1 MSMVVNRFDDL
12 QPRFTDEPGE
22 QIQREVSQAFSASSA
37 SLWWYASATCFPL
50 VRDDYFSRPNYED
63 RGARMR
69 LFWLRSLILG
79 VPMVSAVAQ
88 TPALQMNVVYVCTDG
103 QSFKVFSCDNTT
115 GACDYQ
121 NYKKG
126 QAFQRGEALRVQLVA
141 LLPAKCH
148 AQTPAEAQA
157 DPHRGEIPAAL
168 SPFKARANSG
178 SSGSGSAAVVNSQAG
193 AGGFKV
199 GDTVRVLV
207 DGWQEA
213 KIIQVHGRSYVVHLS
228 SGIDVSKMWPYE
240 IHRLGKLT
248 AEDHAAGQYDLHDR
262 VQVLVN
268 GKWMEGEIRGQNNVN
283 MYDIKVPGVDTGF
296 GSDMVNTTA
305 ENIRMSTTPA
315 PAAPTQRAAGQPPKP
330 GLTSCAGKYE
340 GRWEHVSGMGGMKV
354 VFRSGKATITEGL
367 GGEMPFDCFTGD
379 GKVVFYKAGSFK
391 PFSYDFD
398 INNDGT
404 LQTPLGAIKK
414 MGN

>member
-1 MSMVVNRFDDL
+1 
-12 QPRFTDEPGE
+12 
-22 QIQREVSQAFSASSA
+22 
-37 SLWWYASATCFPL
+37 
-50 VRDDYFSRPNYED
+50 
-63 RGARMR
+63 MR
-69 LFWLRSLILG
+69 TFWLRCLLLSA
-79 VPMVSAVAQ
+79 PMASALAQ
-88 TPALQMNVVYVCTDG
+88 APTLQMNVVYVCTDG
-103 QSFKVFSCDNTT
+103 QSFKVFSCNDAI

-126 QAFQRGEALRVQLVA
+126 QAYQRGEALRVQLVA

-148 AQTPAEAQA
+148 AQTAAEAQA
-157 DPHRGEIPAAL
+157 DPHHGEIPPAP
-168 SPFKARANSG
+168 SPFKARAAGG
-178 SSGSGSAAVVNSQAG
+178 SNGSGTTAAVNSQTG
-193 AGGFKV
+193 PGPGGFKV
-199 GDTVRVLV
+199 GDTVRVLI

-213 KIIQVHGRSYVVHLS
+213 KIIEVHGRSYLVHLP
-228 SGIDVSKMWPYE
+228 SGINVSKMWPYE

-296 GSDMVNTTA
+296 GSDIVNTTA

-315 PAAPTQRAAGQPPKP
+315 APPPAQRAAGQAPKP
-330 GLTSCAGKYE
+330 GLVSCAGKYE

-379 GKVVFYKAGSFK
+379 GKVAFYKAGSFT

-398 INNDGT
+398 INLDGT

>member
-1 MSMVVNRFDDL
+1 MLFRAAGNL
-12 QPRFTDEPGE
+12 P
-22 QIQREVSQAFSASSA
+22 SASANS
-37 SLWWYASATCFPL
+37 
-50 VRDDYFSRPNYED
+50 EQ
-63 RGARMR
+63 RGGGPEMR
-69 LFWLRSLILG
+69 IFCLRSLLL
-79 VPMVSAVAQ
+79 VLATSSALAQ

-103 QSFKVFSCDNTT
+103 QSFKVFSCRDAT

-126 QAFQRGEALRVQLVA
+126 QAFQRGEALRVQLTA

-148 AQTPAEAQA
+148 AQTAAEAQA
-157 DPHRGEIPAAL
+157 DPHRGEIPPAP
-168 SPFKARANSG
+168 SPFKAHAAAG
-178 SSGSGSAAVVNSQAG
+178 SNGSGSAAAASSQAG
-193 AGGFKV
+193 LGSGGFEV

-213 KIIQVHGRSYVVHLS
+213 TVTEVHGRSYVVHLPN
-228 SGIDVSKMWPYE
+228 GVNVSKMWPYE
-240 IHRLGKLT
+240 IHRMGKLT

-268 GKWMEGEIRGQNNVN
+268 GKWMDGEIRGQNNVN

-296 GSDMVNTTA
+296 GSDIVNTTA
-305 ENIRMSTTPA
+305 ENIRMSTKAA
-315 PAAPTQRAAGQPPKP
+315 PAAPAQRAAGQPPKP
-330 GLTSCAGKYE
+330 GLGSCAGKYE
-340 GRWEHVSGMGGMKV
+340 GRWEHVSGMAGMKV

-379 GKVVFYKAGSFK
+379 GKVVFYKAGSFT

-398 INNDGT
+398 INLDGT

>member
-1 MSMVVNRFDDL
+1 MRKSFSVILLLAMPLASVL
-12 QPRFTDEPGE
+12 A
-22 QIQREVSQAFSASSA
+22 QA
-37 SLWWYASATCFPL
+37 
-50 VRDDYFSRPNYED
+50 
-63 RGARMR
+63 
-69 LFWLRSLILG
+69 
-79 VPMVSAVAQ
+79 
-88 TPALQMNVVYVCTDG
+88 PALQMNVVYVCTDG

-126 QAFQRGEALRVQLVA
+126 QAYQRGKALRVQLTA

-157 DPHRGEIPAAL
+157 DPHRGEIPPAP
-168 SPFKARANSG
+168 SPFKARA
-178 SSGSGSAAVVNSQAG
+178 AAGGNGAG
-193 AGGFKV
+193 AATANQSGAGSGGFKV
-199 GDTVRVLV
+199 GEKVRVLI

-213 KIIQVHGRSYVVHLS
+213 TVLEVHGRSFLVHLP
-228 SGIDVSKMWPYE
+228 SGIDVSKLWPYE
-240 IHRLGKLT
+240 VHRLGTLT

-268 GKWMEGEIRGQNNVN
+268 GRWMEGEIRGQNNVN

-296 GSDMVNTTA
+296 GSDIVNTTP

-315 PAAPTQRAAGQPPKP
+315 PPPPAQRAAGQVPKA
-330 GLTSCAGKYE
+330 GLVSCAGKYE

-367 GGEMPFDCFTGD
+367 SGEMPFDCFTGD
-379 GKVVFYKAGSFK
+379 GKVVFYKAGSFT

-398 INNDGT
+398 INLDGT

>member
-1 MSMVVNRFDDL
+1 MTRTQCPAIRHFHLAPLLFSDILPPRSFPGLRDALLPAPRHTQGKVAQMRRFS
-12 QPRFTDEPGE
+12 
-22 QIQREVSQAFSASSA
+22 SQWFVLAV
-37 SLWWYASATCFPL
+37 LVASAL
-50 VRDDYFSRPNYED
+50 
-63 RGARMR
+63 
-69 LFWLRSLILG
+69 
-79 VPMVSAVAQ
+79 AQ
-88 TPALQMNVVYVCTDG
+88 TPELQTNVIYVCTDG
-103 QSFKVFSCDNTT
+103 QSFKVFSCDKTT
-115 GACDYQ
+115 GACEFQ

-126 QAFQRGEALRVQLVA
+126 VAYQRGEALRAQLAA
-141 LLPAKCH
+141 LLSTKCH

-157 DPHRGEIPAAL
+157 DPHRGEIPPAP
-168 SPFKARANSG
+168 SPFKARANAG
-178 SSGSGSAAVVNSQAG
+178 SNGSGSAAVNSQSGPG

-199 GDTVRVLV
+199 GDTVRVLS

-213 KIIQVHGRSYVVHLS
+213 KIIQVHGNSYVVHMS
-228 SGIDVSKMWPYE
+228 NGIEVSKLWPME
-240 IHRLGKLT
+240 VRRLGKLT
-248 AEDHAAGQYDLHDR
+248 AEDHAMGQYDLHDR

-268 GKWMEGEIRGQNNVN
+268 GKWMEGEIRGQNLN
-283 MYDIKVPGVDTGF
+283 MYDIKVKGVDTGF
-296 GSDMVNTTA
+296 GSDIVNTTP

-315 PAAPTQRAAGQPPKP
+315 PPPPAQRAAGQPPKP

-379 GKVVFYKAGSFK
+379 GKVVFYKAGSFT

>member
-1 MSMVVNRFDDL
+1 MELAQMRTS
-12 QPRFTDEPGE
+12 T
-22 QIQREVSQAFSASSA
+22 
-37 SLWWYASATCFPL
+37 L
-50 VRDDYFSRPNYED
+50 V
-63 RGARMR
+63 G
-69 LFWLRSLILG
+69 LFLAM
-79 VPMVSAVAQ
+79 PMTSVLAQ
-88 TPALQMNVVYVCTDG
+88 TPQLQTNVVYVCKDG

-121 NYKKG
+121 NYKNG
-126 QAFQRGEALRVQLVA
+126 EAYQRGEALRVQLAA

-148 AQTPAEAQA
+148 AQTAAEAQA
-157 DPHRGEIPAAL
+157 DPHRGEIPPAP
-168 SPFKARANSG
+168 SPFKARASAASN
-178 SSGSGSAAVVNSQAG
+178 GSGSPGAVNSQAG
-193 AGGFKV
+193 GGGFKV
-199 GDTVRVLV
+199 GDTVRVLS
-207 DGWQEA
+207 DGWQEG
-213 KIIQVHGRSYVVHLS
+213 KIVQVHGVSYVVHLPN
-228 SGIDVSKMWPYE
+228 GVEVSKLWPTE
-240 IHRLGKLT
+240 VRRLGKLT
-248 AEDHAAGQYDLHDR
+248 AEDHAMGQYDLHDR

-268 GKWMEGEIRGQNNVN
+268 GRWMEGEIRGQNLN
-283 MYDIKVPGVDTGF
+283 MYDIKVRGVDTGF
-296 GSDMVNTTA
+296 GSDIVNTTP

-315 PAAPTQRAAGQPPKP
+315 PAAPAQRAAGQVPKP

-379 GKVVFYKAGSFK
+379 GKVVFYKAGSFT

>member
-1 MSMVVNRFDDL
+1 MRIFWWTSLLLVV
-12 QPRFTDEPGE
+12 P
-22 QIQREVSQAFSASSA
+22 A
-37 SLWWYASATCFPL
+37 ASAPA
-50 VRDDYFSRPNYED
+50 P
-63 RGARMR
+63 
-69 LFWLRSLILG
+69 
-79 VPMVSAVAQ
+79 
-88 TPALQMNVVYVCTDG
+88 TPVLQMNVVYVCTDG
-103 QSFKVFSCDNTT
+103 QSFKVFSCNNAT

-126 QAFQRGEALRVQLVA
+126 QAYQRGEALRVQLAA

-157 DPHRGEIPAAL
+157 DPHRGEIPPAP
-168 SPFKARANSG
+168 SPFKARTNAGGNA
-178 SSGSGSAAVVNSQAG
+178 SASPAATLNSQPG
-193 AGGFKV
+193 AGGFNV

-207 DGWQEA
+207 DGWQEGR
-213 KIIQVHGRSYVVHLS
+213 ILEVHGRSYLVHLPN
-228 SGIDVSKMWPYE
+228 GINVSKMWPYE

-296 GSDMVNTTA
+296 GSDIVNTTA
-305 ENIRMSTTPA
+305 ENIRMSSTPA
-315 PAAPTQRAAGQPPKP
+315 PPPPAQRANGQAPKP

-367 GGEMPFDCFTGD
+367 GGEMPFDCFTGE
-379 GKVVFYKAGSFK
+379 GKVVFYKAGSFT

-404 LQTPLGAIKK
+404 LRTPLGAIKK

>member
-1 MSMVVNRFDDL
+1 MRIFFLGILLLTLPMANAFA
-12 QPRFTDEPGE
+12 
-22 QIQREVSQAFSASSA
+22 QAP
-37 SLWWYASATCFPL
+37 T
-50 VRDDYFSRPNYED
+50 
-63 RGARMR
+63 
-69 LFWLRSLILG
+69 
-79 VPMVSAVAQ
+79 
-88 TPALQMNVVYVCTDG
+88 LQMNVVYVCTDG
-103 QSFKVFSCDNTT
+103 QSFKVFSCNNST

-126 QAFQRGEALRVQLVA
+126 QAFQRGEALRVQLTA

-157 DPHRGEIPAAL
+157 DPHRGEIPPAP
-168 SPFKARANSG
+168 SPFKARAAAGGNGVGAATAIQSG
-178 SSGSGSAAVVNSQAG
+178 PGP
-193 AGGFKV
+193 GGFKV
-199 GDTVRVLV
+199 GDTVRVLI

-213 KIIQVHGRSYVVHLS
+213 TVIEVHGRSYLVHLPN
-228 SGIDVSKMWPYE
+228 GINVSKMWPYE

-296 GSDMVNTTA
+296 GSDIVNTTA

-315 PAAPTQRAAGQPPKP
+315 PPPPAQRAAGQAPKP
-330 GLTSCAGKYE
+330 GLVNCAGKYE

-354 VFRSGKATITEGL
+354 VFRSGKATITEGFS
-367 GGEMPFDCFTGD
+367 GEMPFDCFTGD
-379 GKVVFYKAGSFK
+379 GKVVFYKAGSFT

-398 INNDGT
+398 INLDGT